1 MEMTAQEKL
10 TQIQLLQVPV
20 SKHNSKTK
28 SITDISYYVGLSSL
42 WTSSLLLS
50 RFEQDDKT
58 LEQYSRSGRHSTTK
72 NKK

>member
-58 LEQYSRSGRHSTTK
+58 LDAPEVGDTR
-72 NKK
+72 